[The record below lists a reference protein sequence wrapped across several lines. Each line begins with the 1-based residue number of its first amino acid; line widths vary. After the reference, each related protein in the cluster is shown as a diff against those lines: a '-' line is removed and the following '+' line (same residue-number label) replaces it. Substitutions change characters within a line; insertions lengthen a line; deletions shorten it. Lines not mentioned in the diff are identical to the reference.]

1 MLFNSNSVT
10 IIIMNTKLEDYKKLI
25 SNIKTK
31 DIASL
36 VNVDINMAGKY
47 KRFTNLPRLDKAIL
61 IEDTFGIPARA
72 WVELRDYK
80 KETIK

>member
-1 MLFNSNSVT
+1 
-10 IIIMNTKLEDYKKLI
+10 MNTKLEDYKKLI

-72 WVELRDYK
+72 WVKLRDHK
-80 KETIK
+80 RETIK